1 MGAGLFLQ
9 MASEF
14 KLIAF
19 RGKLSPLVENP
30 QLLLP
35 VEF

>member
-9 MASEF
+9 MASKFEF
-14 KLIAF
+14 IAF

-35 VEF
+35 VDF